1 MRGLHFV
8 CGIGISTIAA
18 GCLGEP
24 APEPKTSTTRN
35 ALYVDSG
42 NIWAKLH
49 IPVCFEKAS
58 DSNATGRGW
67 VQDAVTAS
75 WQAHSKVVFTGW
87 GKCSSDATGIRIVIE
102 DSDDAPH
109 TTDLGRDLDGE
120 EDGMSLNFSFHNWN
134 SKNCES
140 SSARESCIRSIAV
153 HEFGHALGFAHEQ
166 NRDDTPA
173 SCTEDPQGDDGD
185 TTVGAWDLDSVMNYC
200 NPVWNNSGVLSS
212 TDIRGL
218 QAYYGHPDAS
228 TMRIAAVNLG
238 EDKFYFFRGGL
249 YSRVDAGDR
258 VMDSGYPRSISSNW
272 GNWPDSWGNDGIDA
286 ALKWD
291 DATAYF
297 FRGSQYVK
305 VDIASK
311 TVLNGYPKTTSTFWG
326 NWPAG
331 WNSVDAAIDWGNGK
345 YYFFRGDKYIRYDKA
360 TDRVDPNYPK
370 LISDKW
376 GGLFSAN
383 IDSAFNDGDGK
394 AYFFNGNIY
403 DRVDI
408 DDGEHDVDEGYPANI
423 VGNWPGVLF

>member
-1 MRGLHFV
+1 MRASYFMS
-8 CGIGISTIAA
+8 GIGISIVAA

-24 APEPKTSTTRN
+24 APEPKTSTKTN
-35 ALYVDSG
+35 ALFVDSS

-49 IPVCFEKAS
+49 IPVCFENAS
-58 DSNATGRGW
+58 DNNVTGRGW

-75 WQAHSKVVFTGW
+75 WQAHSKITFTGW
-87 GKCSSDATGIRIVIE
+87 GKCASDADGIRIVIE

-109 TTDLGRDLDGE
+109 TVALGRDLNGE

-134 SKNCES
+134 SKNCEDS
-140 SSARESCIRSIAV
+140 SVREACIKVVAV

-185 TTVGAWDLDSVMNYC
+185 TTVGTWDLSSVMNYC
-200 NPVWNNSGVLSS
+200 NPVWSNGGNLSS

-218 QAYYGHPDAS
+218 QAYYGHPDAA

-238 EDKFYFFRGGL
+238 QDKFYFFRGGL
-249 YSRVDAGDR
+249 YSRVDGDDR
-258 VMDSGYPRSISSNW
+258 VMDSGYPRSIADNW
-272 GNWPDSWGNDGIDA
+272 GNWPTSWGNDGIDA
-286 ALKWD
+286 AINWD
-291 DATAYF
+291 GVSAYF

-311 TVLNGYPKTTSTFWG
+311 TVLAGYPKTTSTFWH
-326 NWPAG
+326 NWPSG
-331 WNSVDAAIDWGNGK
+331 WTSVDAAVDWGNGK
-345 YYFFRGDKYIRYDKA
+345 YYFFRGDKYLRYDKGN
-360 TDRVDPNYPK
+360 DSVDPGYP
-370 LISDKW
+370 LTISDHW
-376 GGLFSAN
+376 PGLFSAN

-394 AYFFNGNIY
+394 AYFFNGNVY

-408 DDGEHDVDEGYPANI
+408 DDGEHDIDDGYPANI